1 MANHPTSNILDTNF
15 TKRLTRCQEK
25 EMENVVSRLENLNMY
40 GDDENED
47 HSGDIVNYAL
57 MVSSDV
63 EPSCFENACTN
74 DLWMKAMEEE
84 MHSIEKNETWE
95 LVELPKD
102 KKCIGCKWVYK
113 TKYNSDGTIEKHK
126 ARLVAKGFKQKYGI
140 DYEETFASVARQETI
155 RLVLSLAA
163 HKGWK
168 VMHMDVKSAFLNGYL
183 QEEVYVEQ
191 PQGFIIKGKE
201 HLVYKLKKA
210 LYGLKQAPR
219 AWYSRIDGYF
229 QQYGFQR
236 SKNEPTLYIMK
247 QGIDLILVCLYV
259 DDLIYMG
266 SSSKLNDEFKKK
278 MMDEFEMKD
287 LGLMHYFL
295 GLEVYQC
302 NDEIFVCQSKY
313 AKDMLLKFG
322 MESCKP
328 LPTPIAHGELLCKD
342 DGGVRVNVTTYRSIV
357 GSLMFLTN
365 TRPDIAF
372 ATSLVS
378 RHIGDPFESHMK
390 VAKIILRYVQLIID
404 YGIHYIEH
412 RSVKLVG
419 YNVQIR
425 EATLMIGRVHLND
438 ASALVQV

>member
-1 MANHPTSNILDTNF
+1 MSQAKENIKKWKRILANHPTSNILDTNF
-15 TKRLTRCQEK
+15 TKRLTRSQEK

-57 MVSSDV
+57 MASIDV

-140 DYEETFASVARQETI
+140 DYEETFTSIARQEAI

-183 QEEVYVEQ
+183 QEKFYVEQ

-229 QQYGFQR
+229 QQNGFQR
-236 SKNEPTLYIMK
+236 RKMNLPSTL
-247 QGIDLILVCLYV
+247 
-259 DDLIYMG
+259 
-266 SSSKLNDEFKKK
+266 
-278 MMDEFEMKD
+278 
-287 LGLMHYFL
+287 
-295 GLEVYQC
+295 
-302 NDEIFVCQSKY
+302 
-313 AKDMLLKFG
+313 
-322 MESCKP
+322 
-328 LPTPIAHGELLCKD
+328 
-342 DGGVRVNVTTYRSIV
+342 
-357 GSLMFLTN
+357 
-365 TRPDIAF
+365 
-372 ATSLVS
+372 
-378 RHIGDPFESHMK
+378 
-390 VAKIILRYVQLIID
+390 
-404 YGIHYIEH
+404 
-412 RSVKLVG
+412 
-419 YNVQIR
+419 
-425 EATLMIGRVHLND
+425 
-438 ASALVQV
+438 